1 MKGLVYV
8 KKIIPFNNI
17 LKFNT
22 DVREITAISLEH
34 KINKSSE
41 TISGVFYISGEY
53 KITDGQVE
61 REKFN
66 FELPFDIALASSYV
80 LGSLIVDIDDFRY
93 NLISDKELKVNI
105 DLYIDG
111 EEVLVDDIRN
121 VVVEENGVDVLLEND
136 DKEKDD
142 EVEKVDGIKEVIIK
156 EEIVDNKVDVEN
168 EISEIERVD
177 LFKEMLDIAKDDDLK
192 VDNNDMS
199 IKDNINNNLNNN
211 DCEYVTYRV
220 YKVLEGDTVDSIL
233 LKYNVTKDML
243 EDYNN
248 LENICTGDKL
258 IIPTN
263 EE

>member
-1 MKGLVYV
+1 M

-22 DVREITAISLEH
+22 DVKEITAISLEH
-34 KINKSSE
+34 KINKSNE

-80 LGSLIVDIDDFRY
+80 LDSLVVDIDDFRY

-121 VVVEENGVDVLLEND
+121 EVVEENSVDVFLGND

-142 EVEKVDGIKEVIIK
+142 EVEKVDGIKEDIVE
-156 EEIVDNKVDVEN
+156 EEIVDNKVDVKIN
-168 EISEIERVD
+168 EIERVD

-192 VDNNDMS
+192 GDNDDMS
-199 IKDNINNNLNNN
+199 IKENINNNLNSN

-233 LKYNVTKDML
+233 SKYNVTKDML